1 MPNDRIDYRYQKTFR
16 FDLYTVTDLERMGN
30 NTGRGLDD
38 LVREGIDLLID
49 AHPEYLTSTG
59 GVQTSMSKMMREIE
73 LREKGKK
80 DLARAYPHKI
90 SDKEN
95 FRMICESAGFTLEE
109 IEQEYYDS
117 SSQIN
122 NRQGKA
128 MLVGFLKGIL
138 FSAGDEGLDST
149 YIKEACSVFGFSTSQ
164 VQRYLRD
171 VATPDRSGNSV
182 KWTIKQQ

>member
-1 MPNDRIDYRYQKTFR
+1 
-16 FDLYTVTDLERMGN
+16 
-30 NTGRGLDD
+30 
-38 LVREGIDLLID
+38 
-49 AHPEYLTSTG
+49 
-59 GVQTSMSKMMREIE
+59 MMREIE
-73 LREKGKK
+73 LKEKEKK

-95 FRMICESAGFTLEE
+95 FRMICESTGFTLDE
-109 IEQEYYDS
+109 IEKEYQDS

-122 NRQGKA
+122 NRQGKS